1 MMRTRAGLFIVVA
14 VVLVGV
20 SVVRF
25 TGASKGAMGDSPT
38 VPVAAKTA
46 TGPSASPLVSVGTDP
61 AGTVPSDRP
70 LELSVANGTLAA
82 VAVEDDEGR
91 PVPGEIS
98 ADGRGWRSSG
108 PPVPETP
115 YTIRVTALTPDGR
128 SVEQTIPVT
137 SSAPSIVL
145 HATLSPGD
153 GDVVGIGM
161 PAVVSLDRPVAKAD
175 RPSVEARLTVTATPA
190 TEGDWRWITP
200 SVLHWRPAEYWQP
213 GTEVDVRSD
222 LRHLKVGDAWGTE
235 VHSVHFRIGD
245 AHVTTV
251 DVASHQMTVTANGQV
266 VRVIPASTG
275 RDRYP
280 TANGVHLALEKS
292 RTVTMDSAT
301 VGIPRNSPNG
311 YYLTVAWATR
321 LSYSGTFVHAAPWSV
336 GAQGERNVSHGCI
349 NVSTADAQWF
359 YNFTRRGDVVDIVN
373 SPAPPKLTDPGMA
386 DWNIPWEQWKA
397 GDTAA

>member
-1 MMRTRAGLFIVVA
+1 M
-14 VVLVGV
+14 
-20 SVVRF
+20 SV
-25 TGASKGAMGDSPT
+25 T
-38 VPVAAKTA
+38 
-46 TGPSASPLVSVGTDP
+46 TDQS
-61 AGTVPSDRP
+61 GTVPSDRP
-70 LELSVANGTLAA
+70 LEVSVANGTLSA
-82 VAVEDDEGR
+82 VAVEDDQGQ
-91 PVPGEIS
+91 PVPGEVT

-108 PPVPETP
+108 PPVPQTP
-115 YTIRVTALTPDGR
+115 YTIRVTALGADGR
-128 SVEQTIPVT
+128 SVDQTFPVT
-137 SSAPSIVL
+137 SAAPTSAL

-161 PAVVSLDRPVAKAD
+161 PAVVTFDRPVAKAD
-175 RPSVEARLTVTATPA
+175 RPAVEARLTVTAAPA

-200 SVLHWRPAEYWQP
+200 AIVHWRPAAYWQP
-213 GTEVDVRSD
+213 GTEVEVRSD
-222 LRHLKVGDAWGTE
+222 LRHLKVGDAWGTD

-251 DVASHQMTVTANGQV
+251 DVASHQMTVTQNGQV

-301 VGIPRNSPNG
+301 VGIPRDSPNG
-311 YYLTVAWATR
+311 YYRTVAWATR
-321 LSYSGTFVHAAPWSV
+321 LSYSGTYVHAAPWSA

-349 NVSTADAQWF
+349 NVSTADAEWF
-359 YNFTRRGDVVDIVN
+359 YNFTRRGDVVDVVN